1 MDFAIEYKDKVIMIE
16 VKSKDAYY
24 EPEKTQELLNAYK
37 IYMKKYSDKK
47 LHLVLYMYDKNNK
60 SQGLSLMIGSQ
71 WKDNISFF
79 DALENLLK

>member
-16 VKSKDAYY
+16 VKSKDADYD
-24 EPEKTQELLNAYK
+24 PEKTQELLNAYK
-37 IYMKKYSDKK
+37 ICMKKYSDKK

-60 SQGLSLMIGSQ
+60 SQGLSLMIGGQ
-71 WKDNISFF
+71 WKENVSFS